1 MIASRRSVGP
11 FRAGDP
17 VEKRGCPL
25 SEMKTITI
33 TSGKGGAGK
42 THLAVA
48 VCLEWA
54 RRGKRVILVDID
66 LNTHNSHIYLSVD
79 SPRWTIRELLNGD
92 CSLDDAL
99 VEVPRSYWGGD
110 DDYPD
115 GSLHLLTGQKDDGTQ
130 LLELSDSD
138 HRQLQKILTANSDN
152 TDILAFDTGA
162 GIDHHQYF
170 CGEYCQDVLVITN
183 AEATARVDAIK
194 VLQFVSHLESPPS
207 RWLVPNEVED
217 QIAGRRLFDHFQR
230 VLKDEEL
237 HWAGA
242 VRKDEALEKS
252 ALRGK
257 MVLIEEPGS
266 KASTDFRN
274 VAKNILVRMDGESDG
289 DFMNRIDSILDS

>member
-1 MIASRRSVGP
+1 
-11 FRAGDP
+11 
-17 VEKRGCPL
+17 
-25 SEMKTITI
+25 MKTITI

-66 LNTHNSHIYLSVD
+66 LNTHNSHIYLSVK
-79 SPRWTIRELLNGD
+79 SPRWTIRELLSGE
-92 CSLDDAL
+92 CSLDEAL
-99 VEVPRSYWGGD
+99 VEVPRTYWGGD
-110 DDYPD
+110 DDHPD

-138 HRQLQKILTANSDN
+138 HRQLQKILTSNSDKA
-152 TDILAFDTGA
+152 DILAFDTGA

-170 CGEYCQDVLVITN
+170 CGEYCQDVMVITN

-194 VLQFVSHLESPPS
+194 VLQFVSHLESPPT

-217 QIAGRRLFDHFQR
+217 QVAGKRLFDHFQR
-230 VLKDEEL
+230 VLKDDEL
-237 HWAGA
+237 HWAGS
-242 VRKDEALEKS
+242 VRKDEALEKA

-257 MVLIEEPGS
+257 MVLVEEPGA
-266 KASTDFRN
+266 KASIDFRN
-274 VAKNILVRMDGESDG
+274 VARNFLSRMHGESDG
-289 DFMNRIDSILDS
+289 EFMDRIDSILGS

>member
-1 MIASRRSVGP
+1 
-11 FRAGDP
+11 
-17 VEKRGCPL
+17 
-25 SEMKTITI
+25 MKTITI

-54 RRGKRVILVDID
+54 RCGKRVILVDID
-66 LNTHNSHIYLSVD
+66 LNTHNSHIYLNVK
-79 SPRWTIRELLNGD
+79 SPRWTIRELLNGE
-92 CSLDDAL
+92 CSLEEAL
-99 VEVPRSYWGGD
+99 VEVPRNYWGGD
-110 DDYPD
+110 DDHPG
-115 GSLHLLTGQKDDGTQ
+115 GSLHLLTGQKEDGTQ

-138 HRQLQKILTANSDN
+138 HRKLQKVLSANSERIY
-152 TDILAFDTGA
+152 ILAFDTGA

-194 VLQFVSHLESPPS
+194 VLQFVSHLESPPA
-207 RWLVPNEVED
+207 RWLIPNEVED
-217 QIAGRRLFDHFQR
+217 QVAGRRLFDHFQR

-242 VRKDEALEKS
+242 VRKDEALEQA

-257 MVLIEEPGS
+257 MVLVEEPGS
-266 KASTDFRN
+266 KASTDFKN
-274 VAKNILVRMDGESDG
+274 VAKNFLASMHQESDG
-289 DFMNRIDSILDS
+289 DFLNRIDNILGS